1 MRRWHAVVKNVDAV
15 KKAMRWLNRIEFHL
29 DSSEHFRVPEDAD
42 LEDRLKQLPVSSMK
56 FQTPYEHPL

>member
-42 LEDRLKQLPVSSMK
+42 LEDRLKQRPVSSMK
-56 FQTPYEHPL
+56 